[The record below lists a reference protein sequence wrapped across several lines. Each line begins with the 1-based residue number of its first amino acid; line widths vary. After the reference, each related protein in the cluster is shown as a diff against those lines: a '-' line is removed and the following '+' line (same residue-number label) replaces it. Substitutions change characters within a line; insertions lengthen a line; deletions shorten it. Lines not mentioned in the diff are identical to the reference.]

1 MNNKKQLVILF
12 TLLTAVAISAF
23 SYFSNSEN
31 EVVVSVEEIP
41 TETVKP
47 LENTSTTQLI
57 EKFPFPDES
66 LQDFIN
72 QIYAKN
78 ITNCK
83 TKIEFTYSE
92 PECLKDTYEA
102 NLLIIKEKNTYE
114 ELAQEANS
122 FLVQNTKDLSKN
134 NINKLLEIIKY
145 KEIIQNLE
153 QETRLITALYEERFA
168 SSIKRT
174 AIFANSDELLQAQVI
189 SYNFLKSGCIDRG
202 LVSSEDA
209 WLYPEEIQVRDE
221 NLINFALKIEPSIPI
236 GPDCMGKLITSIL
249 NDPRGWNN
257 ITEKEFLLVSE
268 EDADFTFIFS
278 SPDKTDELC
287 APLETNGIYSCRNEE
302 EIIINYFR
310 WENGAIDFG
319 NDMKTYRLYL
329 INHETG
335 HILGWGHTG
344 CPKDGALAPVMMQ
357 QSKTT
362 DGCTPYGWPLYE
374 IIDMKYGFDTFVSL
388 EED

>member
-1 MNNKKQLVILF
+1 MNNKTQLIILF
-12 TLLTAVAISAF
+12 TVLTAVAISAL

-31 EVVVSVEEIP
+31 EVDVSVEEVQ
-41 TETVKP
+41 TETIKP
-47 LENTSTTQLI
+47 LESTSTTQLI

-72 QIYAKN
+72 QIYTKN

-122 FLVQNTKDLSKN
+122 FLVQNTKDLSQN

-145 KEIIQNLE
+145 KEIIENLE
-153 QETRLITALYEERFA
+153 QETRLISALYEERFE

-189 SYNFLKSGCIDRG
+189 SYNFLKSGCINRG

-221 NLINFALKIEPSIPI
+221 SLINFALKIEPSIPI

-249 NDPRGWNN
+249 NDPRGWKN

>member
-72 QIYAKN
+72 QIYTKN

-374 IIDMKYGFDTFVSL
+374 IIEMKYGFDTFVSL

>member
-72 QIYAKN
+72 QIYTKN

-174 AIFANSDELLQAQVI
+174 AILSNSDELLQAQVI

>member
-72 QIYAKN
+72 QIYTKN
-78 ITNCK
+78 VTNCK

-92 PECLKDTYEA
+92 RECLKDTYEA

-189 SYNFLKSGCIDRG
+189 SYNFLKSGCINRG

>member
-1 MNNKKQLVILF
+1 MNNKTQLVILF
-12 TLLTAVAISAF
+12 TLLTAVAISAL

-31 EVVVSVEEIP
+31 EVDVSVEEVQ

-47 LENTSTTQLI
+47 FESTSTTQLI

-72 QIYAKN
+72 QIYTKN
-78 ITNCK
+78 ITSCK
-83 TKIEFTYSE
+83 TKIEFTYSK

-122 FLVQNTKDLSKN
+122 FLVQNTKDLSQN

-145 KEIIQNLE
+145 KEIIENLE
-153 QETRLITALYEERFA
+153 QETRLISALYEERFE

-189 SYNFLKSGCIDRG
+189 SYNFLKSGCINRG

-221 NLINFALKIEPSIPI
+221 SLINFALKIEPSIPI

-249 NDPRGWNN
+249 NDPRGWKN

-319 NDMKTYRLYL
+319 NDMRTYRLYL

-374 IIDMKYGFDTFVSL
+374 IIDVKYGFDTFVSL

>member
-31 EVVVSVEEIP
+31 EVVVSAEEIP

-72 QIYAKN
+72 QIYTKN

>member
-72 QIYAKN
+72 QIYTKN

-114 ELAQEANS
+114 ELAQEANT
-122 FLVQNTKDLSKN
+122 FLVQNTKDLSQN

-145 KEIIQNLE
+145 KEIIENLE
-153 QETRLITALYEERFA
+153 QETRLISALYEERFE
-168 SSIKRT
+168 SSIRRT

-189 SYNFLKSGCIDRG
+189 SYNFLKSGCINRG

-221 NLINFALKIEPSIPI
+221 SLTNFALKIEPSIPI

-319 NDMKTYRLYL
+319 NDMRTYRLYL

>member
-31 EVVVSVEEIP
+31 EVVVSVEEIL

-72 QIYAKN
+72 QIYTKN

-189 SYNFLKSGCIDRG
+189 SYNFLKSGCINRG

>member
-1 MNNKKQLVILF
+1 MNNKTQLVILF
-12 TLLTAVAISAF
+12 TLLTAVAISAL

-31 EVVVSVEEIP
+31 EVGVSVEEVP

-47 LENTSTTQLI
+47 LESTSTTQLI

-72 QIYAKN
+72 QIYTKN

-122 FLVQNTKDLSKN
+122 FLVQNTKDLSQN

-145 KEIIQNLE
+145 KEIIENLE
-153 QETRLITALYEERFA
+153 QETRLISALYEERFE

-189 SYNFLKSGCIDRG
+189 SYNFLKSGCINRG

-221 NLINFALKIEPSIPI
+221 SLINFALKIEPSIPI

-319 NDMKTYRLYL
+319 NDMRTYRLYL

>member
-1 MNNKKQLVILF
+1 MNNKTQLIILF
-12 TLLTAVAISAF
+12 TVLTAVAISAL

-31 EVVVSVEEIP
+31 EVDVSVEEVQ

-47 LENTSTTQLI
+47 FESTSTTQLI

-72 QIYAKN
+72 QIYTKN

-174 AIFANSDELLQAQVI
+174 AIFANSDELLQAEVI

>member
-1 MNNKKQLVILF
+1 MNNKTQLVILF
-12 TLLTAVAISAF
+12 TLLTAVAISAL

-31 EVVVSVEEIP
+31 EVGVSVEEVP

-47 LENTSTTQLI
+47 LESTSTTQLI

-72 QIYAKN
+72 QIYTKN

-114 ELAQEANS
+114 ELAQKANS
-122 FLVQNTKDLSKN
+122 FLIQNTKDLSQN

-145 KEIIQNLE
+145 KEIIENLE
-153 QETRLITALYEERFA
+153 QETRLISALYEERFE

-174 AIFANSDELLQAQVI
+174 AIFGNSDELLQAQVI
-189 SYNFLKSGCIDRG
+189 SYNFLKSGCINRG

-221 NLINFALKIEPSIPI
+221 SLTNFALKIEPSIPI
-236 GPDCMGKLITSIL
+236 GPDCLGKLITSIL

-319 NDMKTYRLYL
+319 NDMRTYRLYL

>member
-1 MNNKKQLVILF
+1 MNNKTQLVILF
-12 TLLTAVAISAF
+12 TLLTAVAISAL

-31 EVVVSVEEIP
+31 EVDVSVEEVQ

-47 LENTSTTQLI
+47 FESTSTTQLI

-72 QIYAKN
+72 QIYTKN
-78 ITNCK
+78 ITSCK
-83 TKIEFTYSE
+83 TKIEFTYSK

-174 AIFANSDELLQAQVI
+174 AIFANSDELLQAEVI

>member
-1 MNNKKQLVILF
+1 MNNKTQLVILF

-72 QIYAKN
+72 QIYTKN

-114 ELAQEANS
+114 ELAQEANT
-122 FLVQNTKDLSKN
+122 FLVQNTKDLSQN

-145 KEIIQNLE
+145 KEIIENLE
-153 QETRLITALYEERFA
+153 QETRLISALYEERFE

-189 SYNFLKSGCIDRG
+189 SYNFLKSGCINRG

-221 NLINFALKIEPSIPI
+221 SLINFALKIEPSIPI

-319 NDMKTYRLYL
+319 NDMRTYRLYL

>member
-1 MNNKKQLVILF
+1 MNNKTQLLILF
-12 TLLTAVAISAF
+12 TLLTAVAISAL
-23 SYFSNSEN
+23 SYFSNSEK
-31 EVVVSVEEIP
+31 EVDVSVEEVQ

-47 LENTSTTQLI
+47 LESTSTTQLI

-72 QIYAKN
+72 QIYTKN

-83 TKIEFTYSE
+83 TKIEFIYSE

-102 NLLIIKEKNTYE
+102 NLLIIKEKNTYG
-114 ELAQEANS
+114 ELAQKANS
-122 FLVQNTKDLSKN
+122 FLVQNTKDLSQN

-145 KEIIQNLE
+145 KEIIENLE
-153 QETRLITALYEERFA
+153 QETRLISALYEERFE

-189 SYNFLKSGCIDRG
+189 SYNFLKSGCINRG

-221 NLINFALKIEPSIPI
+221 SLINFALKIEPSIPI

-319 NDMKTYRLYL
+319 NDMRTYRLYL

>member
-31 EVVVSVEEIP
+31 EVVVSVEEIA
-41 TETVKP
+41 TETLKP

-72 QIYAKN
+72 QIYTKN

-102 NLLIIKEKNTYE
+102 NVLIIKEKNTYE

>member
-41 TETVKP
+41 TEPVKP

-72 QIYAKN
+72 QIYTKN

-174 AIFANSDELLQAQVI
+174 AIFANSDELLQAEVI

>member
-72 QIYAKN
+72 QIYTKN

-344 CPKDGALAPVMMQ
+344 CPKDGALAPVMTQ

-388 EED
+388 EDD

>member
-1 MNNKKQLVILF
+1 MNNKTQLVILF

-41 TETVKP
+41 TETLKP

-72 QIYAKN
+72 QIYTKN

-257 ITEKEFLLVSE
+257 ITEKKFLLVSE

>member
-72 QIYAKN
+72 QIYTKN

-335 HILGWGHTG
+335 HILGWGNTG
-344 CPKDGALAPVMMQ
+344 CPKDGSLAPVMMQ

>member
-72 QIYAKN
+72 QIYTKN

-287 APLETNGIYSCRNEE
+287 AQLETNGIYSCRNEE

>member
-72 QIYAKN
+72 QIYTKN

-122 FLVQNTKDLSKN
+122 FLVQNTKDLSQN

-145 KEIIQNLE
+145 KEIIENLE
-153 QETRLITALYEERFA
+153 QETRLISALYEERFE

-189 SYNFLKSGCIDRG
+189 SYNFLKSGCINRG

-221 NLINFALKIEPSIPI
+221 SLTNFALKIEPSIPI

-249 NDPRGWNN
+249 NDPRGWKN

>member
-72 QIYAKN
+72 QIYTKN

-189 SYNFLKSGCIDRG
+189 SYNFLKSSCIDRG

>member
-72 QIYAKN
+72 QIYTKN

-189 SYNFLKSGCIDRG
+189 SYNFLKSGCINRG

-221 NLINFALKIEPSIPI
+221 SLINFALKIEPSIPI

-319 NDMKTYRLYL
+319 NDMRTYRLYL

>member
-1 MNNKKQLVILF
+1 MNNKTQLVILF

-72 QIYAKN
+72 QIYTKN

-114 ELAQEANS
+114 ELAQEANT
-122 FLVQNTKDLSKN
+122 FLVQNTKDLSQN

-145 KEIIQNLE
+145 KEIIENLE
-153 QETRLITALYEERFA
+153 QETRLISALYEERFE

-189 SYNFLKSGCIDRG
+189 SYNFLKSGCINRG

-221 NLINFALKIEPSIPI
+221 SLTNFALKIEPSIPI
-236 GPDCMGKLITSIL
+236 GPDCLGKLITSIL

-319 NDMKTYRLYL
+319 NDMRTYRLYL

>member
-1 MNNKKQLVILF
+1 MNNKTQLVILF

-72 QIYAKN
+72 QIYTKN

-114 ELAQEANS
+114 ELAQEANN
-122 FLVQNTKDLSKN
+122 FLIQNTKDLSQN

-145 KEIIQNLE
+145 KEIIENLE
-153 QETRLITALYEERFA
+153 QETRLISALYEERFE

-189 SYNFLKSGCIDRG
+189 SYNFLKSGCINRG

-221 NLINFALKIEPSIPI
+221 SLINFALKIEPSIPI

-249 NDPRGWNN
+249 NDPRGWKN

-319 NDMKTYRLYL
+319 NDMRTYRLYL

>member
-1 MNNKKQLVILF
+1 MNNKTQLVILF
-12 TLLTAVAISAF
+12 TVLTAVAISAF

-72 QIYAKN
+72 QIYTKN

-122 FLVQNTKDLSKN
+122 FLVQNTKDLSQN

-145 KEIIQNLE
+145 KEIIENLE
-153 QETRLITALYEERFA
+153 QETRLISALYEERFE

-189 SYNFLKSGCIDRG
+189 SYNFLKSGCINRG
-202 LVSSEDA
+202 LVSSEDV

-221 NLINFALKIEPSIPI
+221 SLINFALKIEPSIPI

-249 NDPRGWNN
+249 NDSRGWKN

-319 NDMKTYRLYL
+319 NDMRTYRLYL

>member
-1 MNNKKQLVILF
+1 MNNKTQLVILF

-72 QIYAKN
+72 QIYTKN

-189 SYNFLKSGCIDRG
+189 SYNFLKSGCINRG

-209 WLYPEEIQVRDE
+209 WLYPEEIQFRDE
-221 NLINFALKIEPSIPI
+221 SLINFALKIEPSIPI

>member
-72 QIYAKN
+72 QIYTKN

-114 ELAQEANS
+114 ELAQEANT

-174 AIFANSDELLQAQVI
+174 AIFANSDELLQAEVI

>member
-72 QIYAKN
+72 QIYTKN

-102 NLLIIKEKNTYE
+102 NLLIIKEKNIYE

>member
-1 MNNKKQLVILF
+1 MNNKTQLVILF
-12 TLLTAVAISAF
+12 TLLTAVAISAL

-31 EVVVSVEEIP
+31 EVDVSVEEVQ

-47 LENTSTTQLI
+47 LESTSTTQLI

-72 QIYAKN
+72 QIYTKN

-122 FLVQNTKDLSKN
+122 FLVQNTKDLSQN

-145 KEIIQNLE
+145 KEIIENLE
-153 QETRLITALYEERFA
+153 QETRLISALYEERFE

-189 SYNFLKSGCIDRG
+189 SYNFLKSGCINRG

-221 NLINFALKIEPSIPI
+221 SLINFALKIEPSIPI

-319 NDMKTYRLYL
+319 NDMRTYRLYL

>member
-1 MNNKKQLVILF
+1 MNNKTQLVILF

-41 TETVKP
+41 TEPVKP

-72 QIYAKN
+72 QIYTKN

-83 TKIEFTYSE
+83 TKIEFIYSE

-114 ELAQEANS
+114 ELAQEANN
-122 FLVQNTKDLSKN
+122 FLIQNTKDLSQN

-145 KEIIQNLE
+145 KEIIENLE
-153 QETRLITALYEERFA
+153 QETRLISALYEERFE

-189 SYNFLKSGCIDRG
+189 SYNFLKSGCINRG

-221 NLINFALKIEPSIPI
+221 SLINFALKIEPSIPI

-319 NDMKTYRLYL
+319 NDMRTYRLYL

>member
-72 QIYAKN
+72 QIYTKN

-102 NLLIIKEKNTYE
+102 NLLIIKERNTYE

-319 NDMKTYRLYL
+319 NDMNTYRLYL

>member
-1 MNNKKQLVILF
+1 MNNKTQLIILF
-12 TLLTAVAISAF
+12 TVLTAVAISAL

-31 EVVVSVEEIP
+31 EVDVSVEEVQ

-47 LENTSTTQLI
+47 FESTSTTQLI

-72 QIYAKN
+72 QIYTKN
-78 ITNCK
+78 ITSCK
-83 TKIEFTYSE
+83 TKIEFTYSK

-122 FLVQNTKDLSKN
+122 FLVQNTKDLSQN

-145 KEIIQNLE
+145 KEIIENLE
-153 QETRLITALYEERFA
+153 QETRLISALYEERFE

-189 SYNFLKSGCIDRG
+189 SYNFLKSGCINRG

-221 NLINFALKIEPSIPI
+221 SLINFALKIEPSIPI

-249 NDPRGWNN
+249 NDPRGWKN

-319 NDMKTYRLYL
+319 NDMRTYRLYL

>member
-1 MNNKKQLVILF
+1 MNNKTQLVILF

-41 TETVKP
+41 TEPVKP

-72 QIYAKN
+72 QIYTKN

-114 ELAQEANS
+114 ELAQEANN
-122 FLVQNTKDLSKN
+122 FLIQNTKDLSQN

-145 KEIIQNLE
+145 KEIIENLE
-153 QETRLITALYEERFA
+153 QETRLIRALYEERFE

-189 SYNFLKSGCIDRG
+189 SYNFLKSGCINRG

-221 NLINFALKIEPSIPI
+221 SLINFALKIEPSIPI

-249 NDPRGWNN
+249 NDPRGWKN

-319 NDMKTYRLYL
+319 NDMRTYRLYL

>member
-1 MNNKKQLVILF
+1 MNNKTQLVILF
-12 TLLTAVAISAF
+12 TLLTAVAISAL

-31 EVVVSVEEIP
+31 EVDVSVEEVQ

-47 LENTSTTQLI
+47 FESTSTTQLI

-72 QIYAKN
+72 QIYTKN

-122 FLVQNTKDLSKN
+122 FLVQNTKDLSQN

-145 KEIIQNLE
+145 KEIIENLE
-153 QETRLITALYEERFA
+153 QETRLISALYEERFE

-189 SYNFLKSGCIDRG
+189 SYNFLKSGCINRG

-221 NLINFALKIEPSIPI
+221 SLINFALKIEPSIPI
-236 GPDCMGKLITSIL
+236 GPDCLGKLITSIL
-249 NDPRGWNN
+249 NDPRGWKN

-319 NDMKTYRLYL
+319 NDMRTYRLYL

>member
-41 TETVKP
+41 TETFKP

-72 QIYAKN
+72 QIYTKN

>member
-72 QIYAKN
+72 QIYTKN

-362 DGCTPYGWPLYE
+362 DGCEPYGWPLYE
-374 IIDMKYGFDTFVSL
+374 IIDMKYSLDTYVSL
-388 EED
+388 GDD

>member
-1 MNNKKQLVILF
+1 MNNKTQLVILF
-12 TLLTAVAISAF
+12 TLLTAVAISAL

-41 TETVKP
+41 TEPVKP

-72 QIYAKN
+72 QIYTKN

-114 ELAQEANS
+114 ELAQEANN
-122 FLVQNTKDLSKN
+122 FLIQNTKDLSQN

-145 KEIIQNLE
+145 KEIIENLE
-153 QETRLITALYEERFA
+153 QETRLISALYEERFE

-189 SYNFLKSGCIDRG
+189 SYNFLKSGCINRG

-221 NLINFALKIEPSIPI
+221 SLINFALKIEPSIPI

-319 NDMKTYRLYL
+319 NDMRTYRLYL